1 MEWQH
6 DHGGPDA
13 EAVAEAL
20 VKKLKAS
27 VFKAKTCQW
36 VALRP
41 MEGAQNGA
49 KASEATTRQG
59 QTTGLIV
66 EQKIRTGP

>member
-6 DHGGPDA
+6 DHGVPTPK
-13 EAVAEAL
+13 AVAEAL

-27 VFKAKTCQW
+27 VFKAKTYQW

-41 MEGAQNGA
+41 MEASPKNGA

-59 QTTGLIV
+59 QTTGA
-66 EQKIRTGP
+66 